1 MSKTNV
7 VRHVAQC
14 CSCCQSS
21 QAIDFF
27 GKNCYSYISYP
38 HIAYPQKLLAV
49 GAKQSRVFFQ
59 TVEDKGEELG
69 LSSGAAVAEARF
81 QIIEKIGAKF
91 NSLIGDEV

>member
-1 MSKTNV
+1 
-7 VRHVAQC
+7 
-14 CSCCQSS
+14 
-21 QAIDFF
+21 
-27 GKNCYSYISYP
+27 
-38 HIAYPQKLLAV
+38 LLAV

-59 TVEDKGEELG
+59 TVEDKGEEPG